1 MKRSF
6 FKKKKTEWDKV
17 RAKLKPRFEKAGI
30 ICCEL
35 RYEGCARDN
44 FLGFAH
50 ALKRRHLDS
59 HRFFSNNLIEVGDPR
74 HMETTILA
82 CNFCHD
88 RLERLLEEQM
98 KLEVMKIIQKRRIQ
112 P

>member
-1 MKRSF
+1 MKRSY

-35 RYEGCARDN
+35 RYKGCARDN

-50 ALKRRHLDS
+50 GVKRRYLSKFAEIGSVDHIETVILS
-59 HRFFSNNLIEVGDPR
+59 CNL
-74 HMETTILA
+74 
-82 CNFCHD
+82 CHD
-88 RLERLLEEQM
+88 VIEGASDMSSIVLE
-98 KLEVMKIIQKRRIQ
+98 IIQKRRIQ